1 MKHLKNFIDWIKSFV
16 FDKEKVEE
24 DVKGIVETMFKEKS
38 KQEVQVQIIH
48 QRVEEFKD
56 KVNSSIEEFNEQF
69 VKNHNNKYT
78 LDEYKNELSL
88 YIAIQPTIKSV
99 RATTQI
105 SEDDPKDVIVD
116 IVAIPDSVQ
125 NAKMEM
131 KVTMK
136 ECAELFTDSDK

>member
-38 KQEVQVQIIH
+38 KQEAQIQIIH